1 MRESEVQIGNPGL
14 RPSKPRRQHPRTRV
28 VFEIALSLCAGDVTR
43 SGSLSRRGPAVACYF
58 VRRLPEGVMR

>member
-43 SGSLSRRGPAVACYF
+43 SGFFPAGPWVACYF
-58 VRRLPEGVMR
+58 CRRLPEGVVR